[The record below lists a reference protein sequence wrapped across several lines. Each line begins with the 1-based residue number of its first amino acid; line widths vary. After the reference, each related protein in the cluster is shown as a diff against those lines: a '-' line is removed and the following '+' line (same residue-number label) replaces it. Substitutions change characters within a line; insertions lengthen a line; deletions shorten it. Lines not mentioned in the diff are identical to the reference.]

1 MALLEYALVKGINV
15 IIERRAKTTVMRL
28 KETVTPSFVS
38 LILKVQLK
46 KWELFCKQNYVTS
59 DEGYQ
64 PEISS
69 SLISENHNVALI
81 SLAKW

>member
-46 KWELFCKQNYVTS
+46 K
-59 DEGYQ
+59 
-64 PEISS
+64 
-69 SLISENHNVALI
+69 
-81 SLAKW
+81 